1 MKNEQTRQPYVAG
14 ALVKLG
20 RKVIEEVKKHGKDII
35 TEPTAG
41 QKKIEPLT
49 KKQRAYR
56 KGTRNAAVG
65 GAGIYAGAES
75 LLSEPEKEEE
85 VYEDTP
91 INYTVDDLPQ
101 EGAMIIEKNEK
112 DVTYINK
119 DFEEAAKSAKGSTFT
134 YDDTEYETK
143 AVLEALKRLK
153 KAEGG
158 AVEEDED
165 MNANNFRMMR
175 KSFLEEYTRAETP
188 EKKQALQKNF
198 TRQTEGFDHDTKL
211 KVFQEEQKQRNKKAE
226 GGSLMVPP
234 EMEMEQEVPE
244 DTYPNIPED
253 EMEEAV
259 ESQKPD
265 GEMQE
270 DYMGSVIAES
280 LDTTEQEYLM
290 KVLEGDEQLSAII
303 DKVFLT
309 ASEFS
314 GAGEVEG
321 PGTGVSD
328 SIPAR
333 LSDGEFV
340 MTKKATDQIGADE
353 LQTMMDEAEKAYD
366 GGLMTRKASGGL
378 LSKPD
383 DLQDDEI
390 KKTMIGANRMPSVKT
405 Y

>member
-1 MKNEQTRQPYVAG
+1 MEETEELNNYGMMYNSKEAELKNAETKEERE
-14 ALVKLG
+14 
-20 RKVIEEVKKHGKDII
+20 RIE
-35 TEPTAG
+35 TNF
-41 QKKIEPLT
+41 
-49 KKQRAYR
+49 KKQTKTFAPATVREFMI
-56 KGTRNAAVG
+56 N
-65 GAGIYAGAES
+65 
-75 LLSEPEKEEE
+75 LSK
-85 VYEDTP
+85 
-91 INYTVDDLPQ
+91 
-101 EGAMIIEKNEK
+101 
-112 DVTYINK
+112 
-119 DFEEAAKSAKGSTFT
+119 
-134 YDDTEYETK
+134 
-143 AVLEALKRLK
+143 KR
-153 KAEGG
+153 
-158 AVEEDED
+158 
-165 MNANNFRMMR
+165 
-175 KSFLEEYTRAETP
+175 T
-188 EKKQALQKNF
+188 Q
-198 TRQTEGFDHDTKL
+198 
-211 KVFQEEQKQRNKKAE
+211 KAE

-234 EMEMEQEVPE
+234 EMEMEEEVPE

-265 GEMQE
+265 DEMQE
-270 DYMGSVIAES
+270 DYMGSVIAGS
-280 LDTTEQEYLM
+280 LDDTEQEYLM
-290 KVLEGDEQLSAII
+290 KVLEGDEQLSAIM
-303 DKVFLT
+303 DKVLLA

-366 GGLMTRKASGGL
+366 GGLMTSKASGGL

-390 KKTMIGANRMPSVKT
+390 KKTMMGANRMPSVKS